1 MEDNKPLGIT
11 PGTIVRTILLAVALI
26 NQILTFL
33 GKPLIYIDNAQL
45 SELVALVFSIATTVI
60 AWWKNNSFTEAARA
74 GDAVMH
80 GIRNGYD
87 VEVSI
92 TNPDD
97 EEDESDE

>member
-1 MEDNKPLGIT
+1 MEDNKPIGIT
-11 PGTIVRTILLAVALI
+11 PGTIVRTILLAVALV

-45 SELVALVFSIATTVI
+45 SELVALVFSIVTTVV

-80 GIRNGYD
+80 GIKNGYD
-87 VEVSI
+87 VEVTI
-92 TNPDD
+92 TDP
-97 EEDESDE
+97 EKEK

>member
-1 MEDNKPLGIT
+1 MEDNKPIGIT
-11 PGTIVRTILLAVALI
+11 PGTVVRTILLAVALV

-45 SELVALVFSIATTVI
+45 SELVALVFSIVTTVV

-80 GIRNGYD
+80 GIKNGYD
-87 VEVSI
+87 VEVTI
-92 TNPDD
+92 TDP
-97 EEDESDE
+97 EKEK